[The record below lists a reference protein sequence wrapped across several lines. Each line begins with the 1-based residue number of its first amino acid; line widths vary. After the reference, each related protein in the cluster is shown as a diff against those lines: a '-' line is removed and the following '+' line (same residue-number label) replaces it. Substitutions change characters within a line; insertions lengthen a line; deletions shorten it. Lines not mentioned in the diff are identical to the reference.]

1 MIKFFRKIRRKLADD
16 NKPLKYMRYAIGE
29 IVLVV
34 VGILIALS
42 INNWNEH
49 QKELKQEK
57 VIMFNLNNEFI
68 KNDKLLNKH
77 RIRSHVAKK
86 SIDLLMSLI
95 GQSENEIAKY
105 NIDSILSM
113 TIDVYD
119 FRPTEN
125 VMSEIITSGK
135 LDLITSDSLKNALF
149 EWNAG
154 LKVKEE
160 AMETLDG
167 MNESLL
173 IPYLIKNAS
182 LKNIDGYSLL
192 QWKEK
197 SRLKSNNLKL
207 FSQIEFENN
216 LNNHAWSVTFY
227 KETLDS
233 LQTISQKIIRLTKS
247 KKE

>member
-1 MIKFFRKIRRKLADD
+1 MINFFRKIRKKLADE
-16 NKPLKYMRYAIGE
+16 NKPLKYARYAFGE
-29 IVLVV
+29 ILLVV
-34 VGILIALS
+34 IGILIALQ

-57 VIMFNLNNEFI
+57 VIMSNLNNEII
-68 KNDKLLNKH
+68 KNNKLLNKH
-77 RIRSHVAKK
+77 RIQYQEVKK
-86 SIDLLMSLI
+86 SINFLMSLM

-105 NIDSILSM
+105 NIDSLLYIA
-113 TIDVYD
+113 IDVYD

-125 VMSEIITSGK
+125 VFSEIIASGK

-149 EWNAG
+149 EWTAG

-160 AMETLDG
+160 AVEGLDH
-167 MNESLL
+167 MTQNSF
-173 IPYLIKNAS
+173 IPYLTKNGS
-182 LKNIDGYSLL
+182 LKNIDSYGFL

-207 FSQIEFENN
+207 FSQNEFENI
-216 LNNHAWSVTFY
+216 LDNHAWSVTSY
-227 KETLDS
+227 KNTLDS
-233 LQTISQKIIRLTKS
+233 LQIISQKIIRLTKS

>member
-1 MIKFFRKIRRKLADD
+1 MLID
-16 NKPLKYMRYAIGE
+16 NKFSKYLIYAIGE
-29 IVLVV
+29 IILVV
-34 VGILIALS
+34 IGILIALQ

-57 VIMFNLNNEFI
+57 VIMSNLNNEFI
-68 KNDKLLNKH
+68 KNDKSLNKH
-77 RIRSHVAKK
+77 SIRYQISKE
-86 SIDLLMSLI
+86 SIHFLMSLI

-105 NIDSILSM
+105 NIDSLLSIA
-113 TIDVYD
+113 IDVFD
-119 FRPTEN
+119 FRPTDN
-125 VMSEIITSGK
+125 VMSEVIASGK
-135 LDLITSDSLKNALF
+135 LDLIRSDPLKNALF

-154 LKVKEE
+154 LKLKEE

-182 LKNIDGYSLL
+182 LKNIDSYGLSE
-192 QWKEK
+192 WKEK

-216 LNNHAWSVTFY
+216 LGNHGWSIIYY

-233 LQTISQKIIRLTKS
+233 LQIVSQKIIRLTKS